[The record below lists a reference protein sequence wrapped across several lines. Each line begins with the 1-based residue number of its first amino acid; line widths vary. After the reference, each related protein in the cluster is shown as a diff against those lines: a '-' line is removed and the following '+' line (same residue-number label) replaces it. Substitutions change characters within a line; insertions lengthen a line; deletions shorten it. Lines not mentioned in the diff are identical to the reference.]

1 MQYCPLDATV
11 KVLANIDSVPRWAE
25 FGPEW
30 RIPPALY
37 YTFWLKRRERGDGLS
52 GGRGKAHPAHSRRI
66 GSDGQRRSVGRSVG
80 GYIYSVVSGGRK
92 ASTNPRSTIHPRALA
107 SLREISLLF
116 RASNP
121 RDRTDD
127 TGCVRVRTAGSS
139 AVFAKET
146 GRSRNPTSLSYSTL
160 LYCMRTTDVDE
171 VMKEVLV
178 LPFKIERCRRQK
190 MLGTRGSA
198 LQGTRRLFRMLVA
211 TFVFQNFACCWLVAR
226 TVATP

>member
-1 MQYCPLDATV
+1 MD
-11 KVLANIDSVPRWAE
+11 K
-25 FGPEW
+25 
-30 RIPPALY
+30 
-37 YTFWLKRRERGDGLS
+37 
-52 GGRGKAHPAHSRRI
+52 GGAS
-66 GSDGQRRSVGRSVG
+66 SGRSVG
-80 GYIYSVVSGGRK
+80 GYIYSVVSGGRMEQEGIRD
-92 ASTNPRSTIHPRALA
+92 PA

-146 GRSRNPTSLSYSTL
+146 GGSRNPTSLSHSTL

-171 VMKEVLV
+171 IMKEALV

-211 TFVFQNFACCWLVAR
+211 TFVF
-226 TVATP
+226 